1 MTGKTSLMSPE
12 RVDALIATYRDGL
25 LRDTLPFWISHAVDR
40 EYGGFLSCL
49 DRDGTVIDTDK
60 STWVHGRFI
69 WLLSTVYK
77 KVEQRPEWLA
87 LARHGIDFLRRY
99 AFDSDGRMF
108 FHLTRDGRPLRKR
121 RYIFAET
128 FAVAGLAAY
137 ASAAGDTKARDQAV
151 SLFELITRYLTTP
164 GLLPPKVNPET
175 RSMKGLAIPMIM
187 IVTAQI
193 LREAAP
199 DLAICDQWI
208 DRSIS
213 EIENHFMKPEFEAV
227 LETVGPNGEF
237 LDHFDGRMLC
247 PGHAIEAAWFIL
259 QEAQHRGGPGLPRP
273 GQGDPRLVKLGTTIL
288 DWMWER
294 GWDEEYG
301 GLLYYRD
308 VKGLPVHGVLAG
320 HEVLVAAQRGH
331 HRHADGLPDDR
342 GREVRGLAPHG
353 ARLGLR
359 PFPRPRIRRVVRL
372 PAPGWPDLDA
382 AEGESVERPV
392 PPAPDAAQVLAGAR
406 TDQGRA
412 GKVIRTPG
420 RQAGHTHFGEEIDP
434 SCSENWSSRTEATVD
449 SIRKYR
455 SALKPSGNSSTWQG
469 YLRPEP
475 TGNP

>member
-1 MTGKTSLMSPE
+1 MTNKTSLMSPE

-25 LRDTLPFWISHAVDR
+25 LRDTLPFWINHAVDR

-60 STWVHGRFI
+60 STWIHGRFI
-69 WLLSTVYK
+69 WLLSTAYK
-77 KVEQRPEWLA
+77 RIEQRPEWLA

-108 FHLTRDGRPLRKR
+108 FHLTRDGRPLRQR

-137 ASAAGDTKARDQAV
+137 ASATGDMEARDQAV
-151 SLFELITRYLTTP
+151 SIFEMVTRYLTTP

-175 RSMKGLAIPMIM
+175 RAMKGLAIPMIM

-199 DLAICDQWI
+199 DLALCDQWI

-227 LETVGPNGEF
+227 LEKVGPNGEF

-247 PGHAIEAAWFIL
+247 PGHAIEAAWFVL

-288 DWMWER
+288 DWMWKR

-308 VKGLPVHGVLAG
+308 VKGLPVTEYWQDMKFWWPHNEAIIATLMAYQMTGDEKYAAWHRMVHDWAYDHFPDPEYGECFGYLHRDG
-320 HEVLVAAQRGH
+320 RISTRLKGNLWKGPFHLPRMQLKCWQMLEQIKAAQG
-331 HRHADGLPDDR
+331 G
-342 GREVRGLAPHG
+342 
-353 ARLGLR
+353 
-359 PFPRPRIRRVVRL
+359 
-372 PAPGWPDLDA
+372 
-382 AEGESVERPV
+382 
-392 PPAPDAAQVLAGAR
+392 
-406 TDQGRA
+406 
-412 GKVIRTPG
+412 
-420 RQAGHTHFGEEIDP
+420 
-434 SCSENWSSRTEATVD
+434 
-449 SIRKYR
+449 
-455 SALKPSGNSSTWQG
+455 
-469 YLRPEP
+469 
-475 TGNP
+475 